1 MTKAPWPSLALRI
14 ALALA
19 FGASLNPGCSAQ
31 QVDAVKHDSL
41 ASRIR
46 SDAVVALF
54 PKKAAKNVSA
64 NWPLVQT
71 ELQHFG
77 LGDSRPMIIYALA
90 TIRVETGTFSPDP
103 EQPSRYSKTIDRP
116 GYAGI
121 QASGTERPY
130 GAYDS
135 TIRFRKDGTPI
146 INKQLGNCLYT
157 GIDEKLMRSR
167 HGMPP
172 RPECD
177 DGILFRGRG
186 FIQLTGRY
194 NYEQMQKEIAGNV
207 PVDIA
212 KNPDDA
218 GRPEVAAK
226 ILAAYLANRK
236 AEIEGHMSAR
246 RFSDARKVVNKAAL
260 GLPEFEAFVA
270 AAEKALP

>member
-1 MTKAPWPSLALRI
+1 L
-14 ALALA
+14 ALAL
-19 FGASLNPGCSAQ
+19 GASLTSGSSAQ
-31 QVDAVKHDSL
+31 QVDPAKRANL

-46 SDAVVALF
+46 SEAVVALF
-54 PKKAAKNVSA
+54 PKKAAKNIAA

-71 ELQHFG
+71 ELQRFG

-90 TIRVETGTFSPDP
+90 TIRVETGTFAPNP
-103 EQPSRYSKTIDRP
+103 EQPSRYSKTLDRP

-121 QASGTERPY
+121 QASGTDRPY

-135 TIRFRKDGTPI
+135 TIKFRKDGTPI

-194 NYEQMQKEIAGNV
+194 NYEQMQKEITGKVA
-207 PVDIA
+207 VDIV
-212 KNPDDA
+212 KNPDEA

-226 ILAAYLANRK
+226 ILAAYLANCK
-236 AEIEGHMSAR
+236 AEVEGHMNAR

-260 GLPEFEAFVA
+260 GLPEFEAFVV

>member
-1 MTKAPWPSLALRI
+1 MAPMTRPSGSERTARRSSTSSSATASTPALTKSSCAPAT
-14 ALALA
+14 
-19 FGASLNPGCSAQ
+19 GC
-31 QVDAVKHDSL
+31 
-41 ASRIR
+41 
-46 SDAVVALF
+46 
-54 PKKAAKNVSA
+54 
-64 NWPLVQT
+64 
-71 ELQHFG
+71 
-77 LGDSRPMIIYALA
+77 
-90 TIRVETGTFSPDP
+90 
-103 EQPSRYSKTIDRP
+103 
-116 GYAGI
+116 
-121 QASGTERPY
+121 
-130 GAYDS
+130 
-135 TIRFRKDGTPI
+135 
-146 INKQLGNCLYT
+146 
-157 GIDEKLMRSR
+157 
-167 HGMPP
+167 PP

-194 NYEQMQKEIAGNV
+194 NYEQMQKEIAGKV

-218 GRPEVAAK
+218 GRPGVAAK